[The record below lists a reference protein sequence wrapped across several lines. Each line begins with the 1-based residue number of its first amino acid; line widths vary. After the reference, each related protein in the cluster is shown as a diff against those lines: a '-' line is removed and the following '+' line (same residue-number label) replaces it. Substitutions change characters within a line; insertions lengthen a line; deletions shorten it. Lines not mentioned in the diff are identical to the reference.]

1 MRRFLVWLADAAT
14 GREEK
19 PCPAIAESHHASL
32 ATWLASND
40 LGPLAYHL
48 LRRRGFPV
56 AGCLREVAMA
66 AAARNLSHFELLDR
80 IQRAMRAARLPIV
93 LFKGAALAEVT
104 YGEVALRPMID
115 VDIWV
120 RDHNMARAVALLKE
134 NGFCRAPSNPQR
146 PPALQRHA
154 GGEIQFRPR
163 DGSHGLIELHWSPF
177 PGWWNR
183 LTANVDEQAV
193 WDRAEPFGDGRHAL
207 RLSPEDAVLQL
218 VFHVGVNHFG
228 EPTLRGLMDIALTAR
243 TRHVDWLVVAA
254 RAREWSL
261 ATMTWTVLDLVSRL
275 FDAPGID
282 VALETLQP
290 WRPRRSLIE
299 RFVSSG
305 SVVEGANRPEQRAR
319 LLMLIA
325 LIDHYPDMARLVWRT
340 LWPQPEWL
348 AARYRHPVGHF
359 RHLWLLLRYGDV

>member
-1 MRRFLVWLADAAT
+1 
-14 GREEK
+14 
-19 PCPAIAESHHASL
+19 
-32 ATWLASND
+32 
-40 LGPLAYHL
+40 
-48 LRRRGFPV
+48 
-56 AGCLREVAMA
+56 MA

-80 IQRAMRAARLPIV
+80 IQRAMRAACLPIV
-93 LFKGAALAEVT
+93 LFKGAALAEMT
-104 YGEVALRPMID
+104 YGEFALRPMTD
-115 VDIWV
+115 VDIWI
-120 RDHNMARAVALLKE
+120 RDRDMARAVAQLKGI
-134 NGFCRAPSNPQR
+134 GFCRAPSNPQR

-183 LTANVDEQAV
+183 LAANVDEQAV

-207 RLSPEDAVLQL
+207 RLSAEDTVLQL
-218 VFHVGVNHFG
+218 VFHVGVNQFSD
-228 EPTLRGLMDIALTAR
+228 PTLRGLMDIALTAR
-243 TRHVDWLVVAA
+243 TRHLDWLVVAA

-282 VALETLQP
+282 VALEALQP
-290 WRPRRSLIE
+290 WRPRRALIE
-299 RFVSSG
+299 RFVSTHT
-305 SVVEGANRPEQRAR
+305 VVEGARWSERRAR
-319 LLMLIA
+319 FPMLVA
-325 LIDHYPDMARLVWRT
+325 LVDRYPDMGRLVWRT

-348 AARYRHPVGHF
+348 AARYRDPVGHF